1 MDRSFQLGSKLHVI
15 TNGYDPVELAD
26 IKPYDFGHRA
36 IVYTGNFYPP
46 KRVISP
52 ILAALKRV
60 NETMHGK
67 DVQWRFHYYGG
78 QGNHVREE
86 AERFGVM
93 EQVVL
98 HGNVPRAEALAAVKG
113 ASVTVA
119 ITSVAEKATMADR
132 GIMTGKVFEAL
143 GLGTPIL
150 LVAPPGS
157 DVETIAE
164 TTGLARRFTGNDV
177 DGIASFLAETLAG
190 QAVEAKN
197 LETYAWPSI
206 INQFDAVLREAA
218 ISTHCHQS
226 RRS

>member
-1 MDRSFQLGSKLHVI
+1 MDRSFNIGPKLHAM
-15 TNGYDPVELAD
+15 TNGYDPEEFAD
-26 IKPYDFGHRA
+26 IKPHDFGHCA

-52 ILAALKRV
+52 VLAALKRLK
-60 NETMHGK
+60 EIMHGK
-67 DVQWRFHYYGG
+67 DGKWHFHYYGG

-98 HGNVPRAEALAAVKG
+98 HGNVPRSEALAAVKG
-113 ASVTVA
+113 AAVTVV
-119 ITSVAEKATMADR
+119 ITSVVEGATMADR
-132 GIMTGKVFEAL
+132 GIMTGKVFESL

-177 DGIASFLAETLAG
+177 AGIASFLAGIISG
-190 QAVEAKN
+190 QATEAKN
-197 LETYAWPSI
+197 LDAYAWPNI
-206 INQFDAVLREAA
+206 IKRLDAILREVAV
-218 ISTHCHQS
+218 SVLCNQS
-226 RRS
+226 R

>member
-15 TNGYDPVELAD
+15 TNGYDPVELAG

-67 DVQWRFHYYGG
+67 DVPWLFHYYGG

-98 HGNVPRAEALAAVKG
+98 HGNVPRAEALGAA
-113 ASVTVA
+113 A
-119 ITSVAEKATMADR
+119 
-132 GIMTGKVFEAL
+132 
-143 GLGTPIL
+143 
-150 LVAPPGS
+150 
-157 DVETIAE
+157 
-164 TTGLARRFTGNDV
+164 
-177 DGIASFLAETLAG
+177 
-190 QAVEAKN
+190 
-197 LETYAWPSI
+197 
-206 INQFDAVLREAA
+206 
-218 ISTHCHQS
+218 
-226 RRS
+226 